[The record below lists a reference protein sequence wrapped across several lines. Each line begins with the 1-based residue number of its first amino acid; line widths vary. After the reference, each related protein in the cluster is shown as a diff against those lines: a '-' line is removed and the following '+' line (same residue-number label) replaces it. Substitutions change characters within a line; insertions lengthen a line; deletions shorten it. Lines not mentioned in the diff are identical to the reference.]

1 MERTLAI
8 IKPDAVENRHIG
20 SIVKRIESEGFRVCA
35 MRLLQLTTKDASS
48 FYAVHNAK
56 PFFSGLISFM
66 CSGPVIVLALEA
78 PDAIGRWRQ
87 VMGNTDP
94 QKAAAESLRREFGT
108 SIERNATH
116 GSDAVETAT
125 SELAFFFRESEL
137 S

>member
-1 MERTLAI
+1 
-8 IKPDAVENRHIG
+8 
-20 SIVKRIESEGFRVCA
+20 

-48 FYAVHNAK
+48 FYAVHKAK

-66 CSGPVIVLALEA
+66 CSGPVVVLALEA
-78 PDAIGRWRQ
+78 PDAISRWRQ